1 MNSKYDCVL
10 FNCKSENKLSNY
22 LLINKNAYNK
32 LKNDFNKNSMDYYQS
47 WKDKKGRELFSGNT
61 EIRKI
66 HKRLVTLFD
75 IKKTDYLK
83 SGTKKQSSITNAKE
97 HEENNFFLFLDIQSF
112 YPSIT
117 DKLIK
122 KRLILDYKQSGSVA
136 SFISNIVTVPQEKIN
151 FDKALV
157 TGSPLS
163 QHFIYVI
170 NKKMF
175 DELEELAKK
184 EKMTFTVYVDDI
196 AFSSKI
202 IISHSFFN
210 KVFNII
216 KKYQFNIHKNKTFR
230 GTFSSKSHIT
240 GIQITKNGFRLM
252 DKHKEKIL
260 TLVCKI
266 LKHNLEK
273 DKKSLIGILNYAL
286 QVNKGY
292 SKYRYIV
299 EKYLLQ

>member
-1 MNSKYDCVL
+1 MNLKYDCVL

-22 LLINKNAYNK
+22 LLINKDTYNK
-32 LKNDFNKNSMDYYQS
+32 LKKDFNKNSINYYRS
-47 WKDKKGRELFSGNT
+47 WQENGRELFSGNT

-97 HEENNFFLFLDIQSF
+97 HEQNNFFLFLDIQSF

-184 EKMTFTVYVDDI
+184 EKITFTVYVDDI
-196 AFSSKI
+196 AFSSKTI
-202 IISHSFFN
+202 IGHSFFK

-216 KKYQFNIHKNKTFR
+216 KKYQFNIHKSKTFR

-240 GIQITKNGFRLM
+240 GVQITKNGFRLM
-252 DKHKEKIL
+252 NKHKKKIL
-260 TLVCKI
+260 NLVCEI
-266 LKHNLEK
+266 LKYNLEK
-273 DKKSLIGILNYAL
+273 DKKSLIGLLNYAI
-286 QVNKGY
+286 QVNQGY
-292 SKYRYIV
+292 SKYKYIV